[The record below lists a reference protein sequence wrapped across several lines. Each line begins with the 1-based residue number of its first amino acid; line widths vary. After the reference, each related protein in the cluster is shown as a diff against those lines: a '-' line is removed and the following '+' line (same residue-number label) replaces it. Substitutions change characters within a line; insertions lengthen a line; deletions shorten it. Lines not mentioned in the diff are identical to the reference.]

1 MKFILTILLSF
12 LLNFSYAQIS
22 VKLEGEMYK
31 EVASNS
37 PKKVSLKNDILTGKY
52 YIDKKGTKHPV
63 YKTRNGKL
71 FIVVISRNGNEYK
84 KYLNLL

>member
-1 MKFILTILLSF
+1 MKFILTVLLTF
-12 LLNFSYAQIS
+12 LLNFTYSQIS
-22 VKLEGEMYK
+22 VKLEGETYK
-31 EVASNS
+31 EVASNF